1 MIDKSLNVAFVAI
14 IIVSLALCAINFKLY
29 GDIFRFLLPALC
41 VIVPFYKK
49 DFEVFKQFI
58 FALLLSS
65 LAVYLI
71 KFGIVNLVKHYDLG
85 DIFAFAMR
93 PINGHFSGF
102 PSGHTAGAFISVAF
116 GYFYFSRKWKILFL
130 CLAIIVGVSRIY
142 SGYHTILQVICGGL
156 IGFFVTYFTIKFLQK
171 YAENT

>member
-142 SGYHTILQVICGGL
+142 SGYHTILQVICGGGLGFL
-156 IGFFVTYFTIKFLQK
+156 ISFFTIKYLK
-171 YAENT
+171 ERTL